1 MKETKKKEKKV
12 SEQNEGKMPVKY
24 IKQPYPISAMQ
35 ADLSR
40 QQIRIL
46 VGMMQSIQDGVQE
59 LFSKPTPE
67 DGQLLLFPDLADEHV
82 NIDFKFSDVV
92 DRPDSYKNVE
102 KVADKFMSLVFR
114 YEDKEAGEVTLS
126 HFVDK
131 VSYPSRGS
139 KRDRIR
145 FSFTREQ
152 ARQVFNFTMYSR
164 YIQSV
169 AFNAENKYTA
179 RLYMLITSAR
189 GFEKESEGIF
199 HWYVGYNELRRML
212 GCDTKEGN
220 TWRRSTQLL
229 YKHFKSNILKTA
241 EEELKAL
248 ADAGK
253 SDCWFE
259 YVELPEERK
268 GDPERFDFIVH
279 LSEMGKLEN
288 SHTRELQQLN
298 HITAFMQKEWGMT
311 EHECSKLLSNLHSNN
326 FTLFNT
332 KMHALAIDMQKKGS
346 QIKNRKLYAKKSLS
360 EAIKEIKAS
369 KEQPTVLGGS
379 HSPALGGSPI
389 ESPSTPASDGLPIGS
404 SSTDHDLK
412 GKWLKLA
419 GNKNYQTYL
428 SQVKLRH
435 QGDKL
440 TAIVPHTEVKEWMQ
454 QFGLPKLG
462 VNEVTVDS

>member
-1 MKETKKKEKKV
+1 
-12 SEQNEGKMPVKY
+12 
-24 IKQPYPISAMQ
+24 
-35 ADLSR
+35 
-40 QQIRIL
+40 
-46 VGMMQSIQDGVQE
+46 
-59 LFSKPTPE
+59 
-67 DGQLLLFPDLADEHV
+67 
-82 NIDFKFSDVV
+82 
-92 DRPDSYKNVE
+92 
-102 KVADKFMSLVFR
+102 
-114 YEDKEAGEVTLS
+114 
-126 HFVDK
+126 
-131 VSYPSRGS
+131 
-139 KRDRIR
+139 
-145 FSFTREQ
+145 
-152 ARQVFNFTMYSR
+152 MYSR

-298 HITAFMQKEWGMT
+298 HITDFMQKEWGMT
-311 EHECSKLLSNLHSNN
+311 EHECSKILSALPSDCS
-326 FTLFNT
+326 TLFDT
-332 KMHALAIDMQKKGS
+332 RMHELATDMQKKGN
-346 QIKNRKLYAKKSLS
+346 QIKNRKLYAKKSLT
-360 EAIKEIKAS
+360 EAIKEIKAQAS
-369 KEQPTVLGGS
+369 PSASTTTVLGGS
-379 HSPALGGSPI
+379 ATEPSPSPASGGFPLR
-389 ESPSTPASDGLPIGS
+389 P
-404 SSTDHDLK
+404 
-412 GKWLKLA
+412 
-419 GNKNYQTYL
+419 
-428 SQVKLRH
+428 RH
-435 QGDKL
+435 QRPMAQDRWQQELPDLPL
-440 TAIVPHTEVKEWMQ
+440 TSQGGAQRKQSARHRPPHRSQGMDAAIRTTQTRRERS
-454 QFGLPKLG
+454 
-462 VNEVTVDS
+462 DS

>member
-1 MKETKKKEKKV
+1 MKETKKKEKKA
-12 SEQNEGKMPVKY
+12 SEQNEEKMPVKY

-59 LFSKPTPE
+59 LFSKQTPE
-67 DGQLLLFPDLADEHV
+67 GGQLLLFPDLADDHV

-298 HITAFMQKEWGMT
+298 HITDFMKKEWGMT
-311 EHECSKLLSNLHSNN
+311 EHECSKILSTLPSDCS
-326 FTLFNT
+326 TLFDTRMHELATDIQT
-332 KMHALAIDMQKKGS
+332 KGN
-346 QIKNRKLYAKKSLS
+346 QIKNRKLYAKKSLT
-360 EAIKEIKAS
+360 EAIKEIKAKAS
-369 KEQPTVLGGS
+369 TPSPSTPTVLGGS
-379 HSPALGGSPI
+379 VAEPSSPH
-389 ESPSTPASDGLPIGS
+389 ASDGLPIGS
-404 SSTDHDLK
+404 TPTAADIK
-412 GKWLKLA
+412 GQWLRIV
-419 GNKNYQTYL
+419 GQKNYQTYL

-440 TAIVPHTEVKEWMQ
+440 LAIVPHTEVKEWMQ

-462 VNEVTVDS
+462 VNEVTVER

>member
-1 MKETKKKEKKV
+1 MAKKEEIKKKVKKLT
-12 SEQNEGKMPVKY
+12 EENQEAMPVKY
-24 IKQPYPISAMQ
+24 IKQPYPVSAMQ

-59 LFSKPTPE
+59 LFSRPKPE
-67 DGQLLLFPDLADEHV
+67 DGQLLLFPDLSDDHV

-102 KVADKFMSLVFR
+102 KVAEKFMSLVFR

-126 HFVDK
+126 HFVDR
-131 VSYPSRGS
+131 VTFPSKGS

-189 GFEKESEGIF
+189 GFEKENAGIF
-199 HWYVGYNELRRML
+199 NWYVGYNELRRML

-279 LSEMGKLEN
+279 LSEMGKLED
-288 SHTRELQQLN
+288 SRTKELK
-298 HITAFMQKEWGMT
+298 HRTDIEAFMQEEWGMT
-311 EHECSKLLSNLHSNN
+311 EREASRILSTVPNGHLS
-326 FTLFNT
+326 LFDT
-332 KMHALAIDMQKKGS
+332 KMHELASDMQKKP
-346 QIKNRKLYAKKSLS
+346 QIKNKKNYAKKSLS
-360 EAIKEIKAS
+360 EAIKDF
-369 KEQPTVLGGS
+369 KETSTNPTPRTDSL
-379 HSPALGGSPI
+379 PI
-389 ESPSTPASDGLPIGS
+389 TGEGRGEGLPLS
-404 SSTDHDLK
+404 SDFLRDRFRTL
-412 GKWLKLA
+412 L
-419 GNKNYQTYL
+419 GNANYIKYL
-428 SQVKLRH
+428 SFPTDITVTPDAVVITAQYDEVIEQVEQWRTKMEVI
-435 QGDKL
+435 
-440 TAIVPHTEVKEWMQ
+440 TAP
-454 QFGLPKLG
+454 LPIQLELKK
-462 VNEVTVDS
+462 